1 MVFSVWISHPSWF
14 ISYGLRIFVVF
25 GPLDLEGGVFLG
37 TESLLDLTSTLFTK
51 LQSLF
56 SFLFSFQEML
66 CQLYVLGTEE
76 RGKEA

>member
-1 MVFSVWISHPSWF
+1 MVSEF
-14 ISYGLRIFVVF
+14 LVVF

-37 TESLLDLTSTLFTK
+37 TESLLDLTSTLFTN
-51 LQSLF
+51 QSLF